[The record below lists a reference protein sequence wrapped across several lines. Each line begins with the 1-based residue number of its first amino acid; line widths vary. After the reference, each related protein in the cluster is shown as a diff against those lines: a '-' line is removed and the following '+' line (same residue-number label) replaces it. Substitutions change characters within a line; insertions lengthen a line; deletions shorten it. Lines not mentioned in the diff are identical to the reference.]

1 MNTNKLATKKITL
14 TTVKSFIKANC
25 DKLYINVTSSFDGMT
40 DMCEQ
45 RYDGFKKVTTFTA
58 DHREHTRGI
67 AGAWFV
73 GESRDYF
80 SFYSKDGFEGIQVSN
95 SCGRFI
101 LAIKTSGEFR

>member
-1 MNTNKLATKKITL
+1 MNINQLATKKITL
-14 TTVKSFIKANC
+14 ATVKSFIRANA

-45 RYDGFKKVTTFTA
+45 RHDGFKKVTTFTA
-58 DHREHTRGI
+58 DHREYSLGI

-73 GESRDYF
+73 RDSRDYF
-80 SFYSKDGFEGIQVSN
+80 THYNKDGFEGIQVSN

-101 LAIKTSGEFR
+101 LAIKSI